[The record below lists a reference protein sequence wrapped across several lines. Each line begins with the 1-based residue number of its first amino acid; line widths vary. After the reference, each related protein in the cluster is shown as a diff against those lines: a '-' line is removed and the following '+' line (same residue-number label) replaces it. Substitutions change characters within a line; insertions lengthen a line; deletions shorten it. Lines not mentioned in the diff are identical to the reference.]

1 MGLTADMLEESVA
14 ALAGMDTRLAAVVK
28 RLGPPAPRQ
37 SPPGHETLMRAIAGQ
52 QVSTAAAS
60 SIWARLEAACGG
72 QVGPEPLLALPDEA
86 LRGAGLSGAKLRYLR
101 ALSEALMAGTLDL
114 AALPA
119 DDESAVAALTAMPGI
134 GRWTAEIYLLFAEG
148 RPDVFPAGD
157 LAVQVSLSDIL
168 GEGGR
173 AGEAAT
179 RRLAQPFA
187 PHRGALA
194 ILAWHHYNSR

>member
-1 MGLTADMLEESVA
+1 MLGESVA
-14 ALAGMDTRLAAVVK
+14 ALAAMDARLAALVE

-37 SPPGHETLMRAIAGQ
+37 SPRGHETLMRAIAGQ
-52 QVSTAAAS
+52 QVSVAGAA
-60 SIWARLEAACGG
+60 SIWARLEAVCGG
-72 QVGPEPLLALPDEA
+72 WVAPEPVLALPDEV

-101 ALSEALMAGTLDL
+101 ALSAALQSGVLDL

-119 DDESAVAALTAMPGI
+119 DDEAAIAALTAIPGI

-148 RPDVFPAGD
+148 RRDVFPAGD
-157 LAVQVSLSDIL
+157 LAVQVSLGALL

-173 AGEAAT
+173 ASEAVT
-179 RRLAQPFA
+179 RRLALPFS

-194 ILAWHHYNSR
+194 ILAWHHYNQ